1 MSCTMD
7 KYVTA
12 YDYYPMQ
19 ERECIE
25 YLMRQYHWCRDEAM
39 EYFYYD
45 PFCSEVWDNFK
56 EPL

>member
-1 MSCTMD
+1 MH

-45 PFCSEVWDNFK
+45 PFNSEVWDNFK